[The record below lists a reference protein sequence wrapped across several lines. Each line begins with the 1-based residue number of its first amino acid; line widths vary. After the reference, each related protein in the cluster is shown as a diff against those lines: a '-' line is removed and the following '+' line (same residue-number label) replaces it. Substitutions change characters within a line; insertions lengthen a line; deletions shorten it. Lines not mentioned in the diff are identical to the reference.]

1 MNYPYVELHCHSN
14 YSFRE
19 GASFPEE
26 LLERAFDLHYP
37 ALAITDHDNLCGA
50 MEFARAGKALGIHP
64 IIGAEITLTGGFHL
78 TLLAENAHGYKN
90 LSHLLSLSHL
100 FNKRGKPELDTRSL
114 AEHSSGLIALS
125 GCSKGEI
132 SSLFSTAPIHEV
144 EKTVRRYLEWFG
156 ARNFY
161 LELHQNLVLGDT
173 NRIHALQHLSKQ
185 LGVRLVA
192 TNNVHYHIRE
202 RSRLQDCLVAIRNH
216 KSLDESHL
224 DRRPNSE
231 FFLKSAAEM
240 NILFRDIP
248 EALKNTLLIADR
260 CSFDLTQELTYSF
273 PDHSVP
279 PNHTTDSYLEELC
292 TQAARRQYHVIT
304 PKIKERLNHELSL
317 IKKHNLSGFF
327 LMYHEIISIARNVQE
342 DLGLVDPEI
351 PIEEMPPGRGR
362 GSSVAM
368 LIGYLIGLSHI
379 DPLQYG
385 LSLERFLPEDELTS
399 PPDIDLDFPRD
410 IRENLIKRLHKEYGW
425 EHAVLTGMISTY
437 RYSGAIRDLGKALSL
452 PSDEVDHLVKSLD
465 RTGPIRLRPLRK
477 EFVWTE
483 GLREEV
489 LKLPQFHAI
498 LDRPLWNQLIHL
510 GEILNGFPKYLAQH
524 PGGMII
530 SSSPISESV
539 PVQNSAIQDRYICQW
554 DKDSI
559 DDAGF
564 IKIDFLALGTLSQM
578 QEILQLICKQ
588 TGYTIDL
595 SRINFHDEAIYNLI
609 CSADTIGIFQIESA
623 AQMQTVTRIRPRTL
637 VDLAHEVGA
646 VRPGVGANDG
656 VTKYIRRRMGK
667 EAISYDHPL
676 EKSSLERTYGVIL
689 FQDQVNQL
697 AIDVAGF
704 SPSEAD
710 QLRRT
715 FIRRKSQSTIDFYWK
730 KFRNGAKINGVT
742 GSIAAR
748 IFAKFNGQYMFPE
761 SHAFAFAVTAYQM
774 AWLKYYYPLEFFVA
788 IFNQQPMGFYNL
800 ETLKEDAK
808 RRGIRILNPDINLS
822 NGRSI
827 IESNALRIGL
837 LKVTSLGSAAANKI
851 MCERTTGGPFTS
863 IGDFMFRTG
872 LKREA
877 LENLV
882 DAGAFDTFS
891 LDRKSLRW
899 EIGLR
904 YRSPNAQI
912 PLPLPVK
919 QDTPPLKH
927 STTWMEMQAEYRALG
942 LYPRGHLMQE
952 VRKRLPKDLLDSDRF
967 RMSPNS
973 SVIRVAGLVIRR
985 QQPLG
990 KTVFLTLEDE
1000 YGHIPLIIWPKVYKS
1015 YRQIIKSP
1023 LLIAEGIVTRREDT
1037 INLVVRRLKGFS
1049 WLSDVPKA
1057 KNWG

>member
-1 MNYPYVELHCHSN
+1 MNHSYVELHCHSN

-26 LLERAFDLHYP
+26 LLQRAFDLHYP

-50 MEFARAGKALGIHP
+50 MEFTRAGKTLGIHP
-64 IIGAEITLTGGFHL
+64 IIGAEITLKGGFHL
-78 TLLAENAHGYKN
+78 TLLAENSQGYKN
-90 LSHLLSLSHL
+90 LSRLLSLSHI
-100 FNKRGKPELDTRSL
+100 FNKRGEPELDTLSL
-114 AEHSSGLIALS
+114 SEHSSGLIAFS

-132 SSLFSTAPIHEV
+132 SSLLTTAPIDKVQEA
-144 EKTVRRYLEWFG
+144 VRRYLEWFG
-156 ARNFY
+156 LRNFY
-161 LELHQNLVLGDT
+161 FELQQNFVLGDT
-173 NRIHALQHLSKQ
+173 KRIHALQLLAHEM
-185 LGVRLVA
+185 GVQLVA

-202 RSRLQDCLVAIRNH
+202 RSRLQDCLVAIKNH

-224 DRRPNSE
+224 DRRSNSE

-240 NILFRDIP
+240 NVLFRDIP
-248 EALKNTLLIADR
+248 EALTNTLRIADR
-260 CSFDLTQELTYSF
+260 CSFDLTQELTYRF

-279 PNHTTDSYLEELC
+279 LPHTADTYLEELC
-292 TQAARRQYHVIT
+292 TQAALRQYHMVT
-304 PKIKERLNHELSL
+304 SQIKERLQRELSL

-327 LMYHEIISIARNVQE
+327 LMYHEIISIARKVQE

-351 PIEEMPPGRGR
+351 PIEEMPPGRAR

-368 LIGYLIGLSHI
+368 LVGYLIGLSHI

-385 LSLERFLPEDELTS
+385 LSLERFLPEDELAS

-410 IRENLIKRLHKEYGW
+410 IRENLIKRLHEEYGW

-437 RYSGAIRDLGKALSL
+437 RYSGAIRDLGKVLSL

-465 RTGPIRLRPLRK
+465 RTGSKDLRK
-477 EFVWTE
+477 EILE
-483 GLREEV
+483 
-489 LKLPQFHAI
+489 LPKFHGI
-498 LDRPLWNQLIHL
+498 SDGPLWNELINL
-510 GEILNGFPKYLAQH
+510 VEILNGFPKYLAQH

-539 PVQNSAIQDRYICQW
+539 PVQKAAIKDRYICQW

-578 QEILQLICKQ
+578 QEILQLVRKQ
-588 TGYTIDL
+588 TGYNIDL
-595 SRINFHDEAIYNLI
+595 SRINFKDEAIYNLI

-623 AQMQTVTRIRPRTL
+623 AQIQTVTRIRPRNL

-667 EAISYDHPL
+667 EAVSYDHPL
-676 EKSSLERTYGVIL
+676 EKSALERTYGIIL

-697 AIDVAGF
+697 AIEVAGF
-704 SPSEAD
+704 LPSDAD
-710 QLRRT
+710 QLRRA
-715 FIRRKSQSTIDFYWK
+715 FIRRKSQTMIDSYWR
-730 KFRNGAKINGVT
+730 KFRDGAKVNGV
-742 GSIAAR
+742 GEAIAAR

-808 RRGIRILNPDINLS
+808 RHGIIILNPDISLS
-822 NGRSI
+822 ESRSI
-827 IESNALRIGL
+827 IEGDALRIGL
-837 LKVTSLGSAAANKI
+837 LNVISLGPVAVNKI
-851 MCERTTGGPFTS
+851 IRVRAASGPFAS
-863 IGDFMFRTG
+863 IADFMFRTS
-872 LKREA
+872 LNREA

-882 DAGAFDTFS
+882 DAGAFDAFC
-891 LDRKSLRW
+891 LDRKSLQW
-899 EIGLR
+899 ELGLR
-904 YRSPNAQI
+904 YRSPSIQF
-912 PLPLPVK
+912 PLALSVT
-919 QDTPPLKH
+919 QDTPTLKR
-927 STTWMEMQAEYRALG
+927 STVWMEMQAEYRALG

-952 VRKRLPKDLLDSDRF
+952 IRKRLPDNVLDSERF
-967 RMSPNS
+967 RLCPDS
-973 SVIRVAGLVIRR
+973 SLIRVAGLVIRR

-990 KTVFLTLEDE
+990 ETVFLTLEDE
-1000 YGHIPLIIWPKVYKS
+1000 YGHIPLIIWPKVYKY
-1015 YRQIIKSP
+1015 YRQVIKSP
-1023 LLIAEGIVTRREDT
+1023 LLIAEGIVTRREGT
-1037 INLVVRRLKGFS
+1037 INLIVRRLKRLAPIPDF
-1049 WLSDVPKA
+1049 PKA